1 MKLKSPTALAV
12 VSLCAALPLNVQSA
26 PTVSFSAPTN
36 GGTVSGTL
44 SGTACQLISGSSLY
58 RVRFFVDS

>member
-12 VSLCAALPLNVQSA
+12 VSLCAAIPLNAQSA

-44 SGTACQLISGSSLY
+44 SGTACQLSSGSSLY
-58 RVRFFVDS
+58 RVRFFVD